1 MSEYETEERP
11 QYRSIPNAKWQAVL
25 PNNKHGWY
33 CIQCGL
39 YMKLYPISH
48 DLPPTHWHCG
58 TCKKNVTMS
67 ERDATFDTTLQIA
80 KDKCDLKTLEYSKQD
95 RTWTILSSE
104 FLGDSRI
111 SATRRPIRKTEREHI
126 IDTIQ
131 QAIQEELHISF
142 ESFQEYFNTE

>member
-1 MSEYETEERP
+1 
-11 QYRSIPNAKWQAVL
+11 
-25 PNNKHGWY
+25 
-33 CIQCGL
+33 
-39 YMKLYPISH
+39 
-48 DLPPTHWHCG
+48 
-58 TCKKNVTMS
+58 
-67 ERDATFDTTLQIA
+67 
-80 KDKCDLKTLEYSKQD
+80 QD